1 MNISQNP
8 IFLLF
13 SLIAPFCQAATD
25 APARHSLWYLQ
36 PADAMGAG
44 DPWMEY
50 ALPIGNGQF
59 GAMIYGTLPTEQ
71 IQFNEKTLWTGSP
84 TLRGAYQNFGD
95 IFIEDLSPDAVPVSD
110 YDAIDYRRWLDLGTA
125 VAGVDF
131 TSPSDT
137 SVSFSRR
144 YITSYPDGVVAAL
157 LTASEPAQISVRLR
171 LRNNIGAD
179 SVKVR
184 YDDDAEAS
192 FEGKLD
198 LVSYRAKMKAVA
210 SGGTVSATDSCIT
223 VTGADSL
230 LIVLAG
236 ATDFDQH
243 SPTYIGDTSMMH
255 AEVDRRAT
263 SAAAKGWS
271 TLLADHLADYTP
283 IYDRM
288 RLTLD
293 EAENTLPTDR
303 LIDRYTQSG
312 FRSAEALMLEELY
325 FHYGRYLLIAS
336 SRGVDTPSNLQ
347 GIWNH
352 SATPPWESDLHS
364 NINVQMNYWPAE
376 ATNLSDLHMP
386 YLNYVH
392 SMAIEHDEWPS
403 YARRSG
409 QPVGWTC
416 FTQNNIFGNSD
427 YAENYV
433 IANAWYTSHLWQ
445 HYRYT
450 LDRDFLRDKA
460 LPVMI
465 SCSRFWLDR
474 LKLDNDG
481 TWVAPLE
488 WSPEQG
494 PQQEDATAHA
504 QQIVTELFGSTLQ
517 ALDIIGTEPELAS
530 QLRERL
536 SSLDRGL
543 ATEIYDG
550 KWGNPHNSIAVG
562 DTILREWKT
571 SPYSA
576 GNPGHRHLSHL
587 MCLFPFSQVTPGT
600 PEYRAAINSLLMR
613 GDASTG
619 WSLGWK
625 INLWA
630 RALDGDHARH
640 MMKYSLNHSRSYDID
655 QRYGGVY
662 YNLLDSHAPFQI
674 DGNMGFTSGVA
685 EMLLQSHENMLRL
698 LPALPTAWQAGS
710 ATGMRAIGGFEVDQ
724 HWRDGHLTEASV
736 LSLAGQPCTINYPGI
751 IHADVTDGSGNPIS
765 ISTKDTDTITF
776 PTTAGTMY
784 TITL

>member
-8 IFLLF
+8 IFLLL
-13 SLIAPFCQAATD
+13 SLIAPFCHAATD

-59 GAMIYGTLPTEQ
+59 GAMIYGTLPAEQ

-95 IFIEDLSPDAVPVSD
+95 IFIEDLSPDAIPTSD
-110 YDAIDYRRWLDLGTA
+110 YDAIGYRRWLDLGTA
-125 VAGVDF
+125 VAGVDY

-137 SVSFSRR
+137 SLTFSRR
-144 YITSYPDGVVAAL
+144 YIASHPDGVVAAS
-157 LTASEPAQISVRLR
+157 LTASEPGQISVRLR
-171 LRNNIGAD
+171 LRNNVGGD

-184 YDDDAEAS
+184 YAPDASAS

-198 LVSYRAKMKAVA
+198 LVSYRAKLRAVA

-243 SPTYIGDTSMMH
+243 SPTYVGDATQMRTL
-255 AEVDRRAT
+255 VDTRAD
-263 SAAAKGWS
+263 SAAAKGWQAI
-271 TLLADHLADYTP
+271 LNDHLADYTP
-283 IYDRM
+283 IYNRM
-288 RLTLD
+288 LLTLD
-293 EAENTLPTDR
+293 GAENQLPTDR

-336 SRGVDTPSNLQ
+336 SRGADTPANLQ

-352 SATPPWESDLHS
+352 SAAPPWESDIHS

-376 ATNLSDLHMP
+376 ATNLSDMHMP

-392 SMAIEHDEWPS
+392 SMAVEHDEWPS

-409 QPVGWTC
+409 QPEGWTC

-433 IANAWYTSHLWQ
+433 IANAWYISHLWQ

-460 LPVMI
+460 LPVMV

-474 LKLDNDG
+474 LKPDADG

-494 PQQEDATAHA
+494 PQEEDATAHA
-504 QQIVTELFGSTLQ
+504 QQLVTELFETTLQ
-517 ALDIIGTEPELAS
+517 ALGILGVEPELAA
-530 QLRERL
+530 QLREKL

-550 KWGNPHNSIAVG
+550 KWGAPHNGIAAG

-571 SPYSA
+571 SPYSV
-576 GNPGHRHLSHL
+576 GQRGHRHLSHL
-587 MCLFPFSQVTPGT
+587 MCLFPFSQVKPGT
-600 PEYRAAINSLLMR
+600 PEYRAAVNSLIMR

-640 MMKYSLNHSRSYDID
+640 MMKYSLNHSRSYGID

-685 EMLLQSHENMLRL
+685 EMLLQSHEDMLRL
-698 LPALPTAWQAGS
+698 LPALPPPSAAG
-710 ATGMRAIGGFEVDQ
+710 AA
-724 HWRDGHLTEASV
+724 
-736 LSLAGQPCTINYPGI
+736 PGRR
-751 IHADVTDGSGNPIS
+751 
-765 ISTKDTDTITF
+765 
-776 PTTAGTMY
+776 
-784 TITL
+784 L